1 MKKIVLAGTSVYG
14 LENHSDDSMLS
25 VFTREVHANLNDVR
39 IVLLAR
45 HPSKKIDE
53 LFNVKSLK
61 NVDHNSKEESIGRWY
76 NGLNKKDSTYH
87 LNRIWKVIK
96 SCDLLVIGGE
106 PFLEISLGL
115 WKGLAPYAALLVTI
129 GKFLG
134 KKIMING
141 IHMGRPLKTPMGKEL
156 TKFCIENA
164 DVVTVREDFSIKV
177 LEDMGIKTD
186 NVIALADAAWGSNPG
201 FVGAGN
207 EVLDKEGIK
216 LGKGPVIGITFRHMY
231 WKWGKV
237 EWERISHML
246 AKVYD
251 ALIEKYD
258 VNLLFIPN
266 CTYDLDHKY
275 EDDRLAA
282 KETVEKMIHKDHT
295 FQVTGRRT
303 IFETLELYNYI
314 DMIFSNRRHCLI
326 FGAIHG
332 KAGVGV
338 GEEWHMKPIMEHLRT
353 DDKFIHLDDL
363 TEEKLLKTMI
373 ETWENR
379 DKIAFKFRYEVPKQR
394 EKALQHGKIAAN
406 MVKNDG
412 MFNNR

>member
-1 MKKIVLAGTSVYG
+1 MKKIVLAGASVYG

-25 VFTREVHANLNDVR
+25 VFTREVHANLNDAR

-45 HPSKKIDE
+45 HPSKEIDE
-53 LFNVKSLK
+53 LFNVKSIK
-61 NVDHNSKEESIGRWY
+61 NIDHNSKEESIGRWY

-87 LNRIWKVIK
+87 LNRIWKEIK
-96 SCDLLVIGGE
+96 SSDLLVIGGD

-141 IHMGRPLKTPMGKEL
+141 IHTGRPLKTKMGKEL
-156 TKFCIENA
+156 AKFCIENA
-164 DVVTVREDFSIKV
+164 DVVTVREKFSKQV
-177 LEDMGIKTD
+177 LEDMGIKT
-186 NVIALADAAWGSNPG
+186 NHVIALADAAWGANPG
-201 FVGAGN
+201 FVGEGK

-216 LGKGPVIGITFRHMY
+216 LGKKKVIGITFRHMY

-303 IFETLELYNYI
+303 VFETLELYNYI

-338 GEEWHMKPIMEHLRT
+338 GEEWHMKPIMEHLKI
-353 DDKFIHLDDL
+353 DDKFIHLDVL
-363 TEEKLLKTMI
+363 TEERLLKTMI
-373 ETWENR
+373 ETWEQ
-379 DKIAFKFRYEVPKQR
+379 KEEIVKPFKSIVAEQR
-394 EKALQHGKIAAN
+394 KKASDNGKIAAY
-406 MVKNDG
+406 MINDG
-412 MFNNR
+412 VK